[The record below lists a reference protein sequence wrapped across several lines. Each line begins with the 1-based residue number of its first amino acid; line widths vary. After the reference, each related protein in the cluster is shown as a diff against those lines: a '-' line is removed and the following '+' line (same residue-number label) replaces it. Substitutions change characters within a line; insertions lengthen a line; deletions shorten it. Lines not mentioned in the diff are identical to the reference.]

1 MRGATVSAYVL
12 IVRHETTDPSGI
24 AKYAELAQHAP
35 NDKLQV
41 LASKACEFKVL
52 EGGQS
57 AEAVVVLQFPTMN
70 DALDWYNSDAYQK
83 ARPHGPRSGRSEE
96 HTSEIPSLMRIAYP
110 VFRLKKINKI
120 PSAPV

>member
-1 MRGATVSAYVL
+1 MFRRPTSSTRTYPLVPYTTRFRS
-12 IVRHETTDPSGI
+12 TDPSGI

-83 ARPHGPRSGRSEE
+83 ALPHRLRSGKFSIYVVHGVHSSTADRKS
-96 HTSEIPSLMRIAYP
+96 T
-110 VFRLKKINKI
+110 RLN
-120 PSAPV
+120 SSH